1 MQFIISYQHVDML
14 LEYAMK
20 IDTIIISNY
29 DGLEH
34 LQQEIVYLRPII

>member
-20 IDTIIISNY
+20 IDTIIISNC
-29 DGLEH
+29 ERNS
-34 LQQEIVYLRPII
+34 QFIILNISY